1 MEIVGFAAHNRGY
14 RVNYFSRLKELQR
27 GDIIKY
33 FVDGKKYSYKVNEI
47 SVIYETEKNRKIE
60 KNTDCAFKVF

>member
-1 MEIVGFAAHNRGY
+1 MGILKQLREEMEIVGFAAHNRGY

-33 FVDGKKYSYKVNEI
+33 FVDGKKYSYICRARGNDRSDRI
-47 SVIYETEKNRKIE
+47 
-60 KNTDCAFKVF
+60 